1 MPSVARS
8 IYMATLSVAL
18 LSQQARALVTLNDGT
33 DKIFV
38 TGSVGVSRDSNIFSS
53 RGGGSDFVYSGGVG
67 VEYTRKAGWIGV
79 NAGVGLDISRFDK
92 FSGENFQNPRFSAE
106 FNKQTGRT
114 TGALNLSAA
123 RQSRADAAL
132 NSRNT
137 SWNYGA
143 GLNVKYPVIERY
155 TLSGG
160 LGYNQI
166 NYVDNPAF
174 VDLSSY
180 SANLNLFYIL
190 SNERDLF
197 AGYRYRFSETSKNT
211 KDTDHGI
218 NAGISG
224 RILPRVNGS
233 VSLGYQIRKPS
244 DDLRTSSYRSWTSAA
259 AVSYAFNKK
268 TTLSGQVGKDFS
280 NTALDTTIDSL
291 TAGLELQYAH
301 NAKLTMSASVGY
313 GQNQFL
319 GQNGLIFGTNI
330 GREDT
335 SFDWGARIGYTFSQ
349 HLSLSLAY
357 SYTQNWSNSTAGDY
371 ERSSWSAGASSRW

>member
-1 MPSVARS
+1 MPNFARP
-8 IYMATLSVAL
+8 ICMATLSVAL

-38 TGSVGVSRDSNIFSS
+38 TGSVNVSRDSNIFAS
-53 RGGGSDFVYSGGVG
+53 REGGSDYVYNGGVG

-114 TGALNLSAA
+114 TGALNLNAA

-143 GLNVKYPVIERY
+143 SLNLKYPVIERY

-160 LGYNQI
+160 LGYNQVK
-166 NYVDNPAF
+166 YVDNPAF
-174 VDLSSY
+174 VDLASY
-180 SANLNLFYIL
+180 SANLNLYYIL
-190 SNERDLF
+190 SNDRDLF
-197 AGYRYRFSETSKNT
+197 AGYRYRLSETSKNT
-211 KDTDHGI
+211 SDTDHGI

-224 RILPRVNGS
+224 KILSRVNGS
-233 VSLGYQIRKPS
+233 VNVGYQVRKPS
-244 DDLRTSSYRSWTSAA
+244 DDLLDSSYKSWTSAA
-259 AVSYAFNKK
+259 TVSYAFNKK

-280 NTALDTTIDSL
+280 NTALDTTLDSL
-291 TAGLELQYAH
+291 LAGLELQYAH
-301 NAKLTMSASVGY
+301 NAKLTLSANLGY
-313 GQNQFL
+313 GRNDFL
-319 GQNGLIFGTNI
+319 GQGGLIFGTNI
-330 GREDT
+330 GRVDT

-349 HLSLSLAY
+349 HLSLYLAY
-357 SYTQNWSNSTAGDY
+357 TYTQNWSNSIAGDY
-371 ERSSWSAGASSRW
+371 ERSLWSAGASSRW

>member
-1 MPSVARS
+1 MPTIARS
-8 IYMATLSVAL
+8 IFTALLSVAL
-18 LSQQARALVTLNDGT
+18 LTQQARALVTLNDGT

-38 TGSVGVSRDSNIFSS
+38 TGSVNVTRDSNIFSS
-53 RGGGSDFVYSGGVG
+53 RTGGSDYVYSGGVG
-67 VEYTRKAGWIGV
+67 LEYTRKAGWIGV

-114 TGALNLSAA
+114 TGALNLNAA

-166 NYVDNPAF
+166 KYVDNPAF

-197 AGYRYRFSETSKNT
+197 AGYRYRFSETSRNT
-211 KDTDHGI
+211 HDTDHGV
-218 NAGISG
+218 NVGISG

-233 VSLGYQIRKPS
+233 VSVGYQVRKPN
-244 DDLRTSSYRSWTSAA
+244 DDLRNTSYQSWTSTA

-268 TTLSGQVGKDFS
+268 ATLSGQVGKDFS
-280 NTALDTTIDSL
+280 NTALDTTLDSL

-301 NAKLTMSASVGY
+301 NAKLTLSANVGY
-313 GQNQFL
+313 GQNDFL
-319 GQNGLIFGTNI
+319 GQGGLIFGTNI

-349 HLSLSLAY
+349 HLSLYLAY
-357 SYTQNWSNSTAGDY
+357 SYTQNWSNSIAGDY